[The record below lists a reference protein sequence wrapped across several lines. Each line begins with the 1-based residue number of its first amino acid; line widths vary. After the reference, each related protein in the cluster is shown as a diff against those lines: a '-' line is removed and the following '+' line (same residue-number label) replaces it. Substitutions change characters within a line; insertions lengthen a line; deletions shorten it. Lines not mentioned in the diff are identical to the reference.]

1 MATRLSAP
9 KPAADA
15 AIDTMLTK
23 TTLSSALPAIAAAL
37 RAVLAEVRRA
47 RN

>member
-9 KPAADA
+9 KPVADL
-15 AIDTMLTK
+15 AIDNMLTK
-23 TTLSSALPAIAAAL
+23 TTLATALPAIAAAL

-47 RN
+47 RK